1 MRRPVDW
8 DGEVRIETCKGL
20 TSKQGGVLTLLVAL
34 SCSCHVSN
42 CSIRIFFVVFNQGEI
57 FTRFVEPL
65 FEMKHGS
72 RIRSSSYWRQ
82 HYWHIKW
89 LTLKMVSKTLL
100 KEMKI
105 WFKFERVQSLEIWVF
120 HCMTKEL
127 SMVIAC
133 DKKRNSKRILFL
145 HKAVN
150 DLPHVSLS
158 ECLEINCMHSW
169 HQ

>member
-1 MRRPVDW
+1 MLQV
-8 DGEVRIETCKGL
+8 V
-20 TSKQGGVLTLLVAL
+20 VAMW
-34 SCSCHVSN
+34 VIAAYI
-42 CSIRIFFVVFNQGEI
+42 SIFLVVFNQREI
-57 FTRFVEPL
+57 FTRFVEPS
-65 FEMKHGS
+65 FEMKYGL

-82 HYWHIKW
+82 PYWHIKW
-89 LTLKMVSKTLL
+89 LKLKMVSKTLL
-100 KEMKI
+100 EETKI

-120 HCMTKEL
+120 HRMTKEL

-133 DKKRNSKRILFL
+133 DKKRNLKRILFL

-150 DLPHVSLS
+150 DLPHVSLW